1 MAGRAVDIESLL
13 GALEPRVG
21 DWEWKLGNGV
31 VAILPGVEARVF
43 VQMASRDSAGHK
55 RTRGAAIF
63 EEGAASQRFV
73 SRLIVHILTAADG
86 EEEQDSP
93 KHNCGAGW

>member
-13 GALEPRVG
+13 AALENRLG
-21 DWEWKLGNGV
+21 DWKWKLGNGF
-31 VAILPGVEARVF
+31 VAIFPGVEARVF
-43 VQMASRDSAGHK
+43 VQMASRDSAGNNWP
-55 RTRGAAIF
+55 GSSAVV
-63 EEGAASQRFV
+63 EEAAASQRFV
-73 SRLIVHILTAADG
+73 SRLIVHVLTAADG